1 MTVTGAVLGS
11 GLGFIGRRLITG
23 DVRTV
28 ALGLVS
34 VSGVP
39 AGICD
44 LLHTRWRPIQCERE
58 TPKRWVEEGPRRWA
72 IKNGI
77 ALGCGAASRLG
88 YWLWYVVPLGAL
100 LGGPLFG
107 SLIYGA
113 YGLTRSAGIWLL
125 LLTPAAADPE
135 WVVTEVLGRAGAARS
150 VAGAVLV
157 FVGAFMAGAF
167 ARGSLA

>member
-1 MTVTGAVLGS
+1 VF
-11 GLGFIGRRLITG
+11 GFLA
-23 DVRTV
+23 DKMLV
-28 ALGLVS
+28 AQAAYAATCRS
-34 VSGVP
+34 ASP
-39 AGICD
+39 C
-44 LLHTRWRPIQCERE
+44 
-58 TPKRWVEEGPRRWA
+58 GPSPR
-72 IKNGI
+72 
-77 ALGCGAASRLG
+77 C

-100 LGGPLFG
+100 LGGTLFG

-113 YGLTRSAGIWLL
+113 YGLTRNAGIWLLLLL

-157 FVGAFMAGAF
+157 FVGAFTAGAF